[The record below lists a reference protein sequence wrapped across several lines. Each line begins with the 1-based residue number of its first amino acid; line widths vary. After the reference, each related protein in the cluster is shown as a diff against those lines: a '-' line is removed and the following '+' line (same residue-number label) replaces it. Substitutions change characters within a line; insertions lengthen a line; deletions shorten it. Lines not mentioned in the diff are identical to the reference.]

1 MNKQNIQQQMVIKT
15 DYLIKVQRELEF
27 YFLFF
32 LGLEN
37 DILIQRQGVDVTL
50 GASEANGD

>member
-27 YFLFF
+27 YFLF

-37 DILIQRQGVDVTL
+37 DILIQRQGLDVTL